1 MIRRLRDLYWDG
13 GWKLEF
19 RRMLDDHRY
28 GELVELR
35 NMLAEVKLDDGN
47 DEVIWPYTEKNIFST
62 KSMYH
67 ILTLGGGGGMWIG
80 GRSGRGKSH

>member
-1 MIRRLRDLYWDG
+1 M
-13 GWKLEF
+13 
-19 RRMLDDHRY
+19 
-28 GELVELR
+28 R

-67 ILTLGGGGGMWIG
+67 ILTLEGGGGMWIG